1 MIRPILK
8 QQEIPFGHP
17 DSNCMFDP
25 DVGNLAV
32 AITPAA
38 KAIYNDCAYKLLAV
52 LTELAKR
59 HEGLDRLQ
67 IFMSCDPSVDD
78 LWVEQGPDAI
88 VFHLPSEH

>member
-1 MIRPILK
+1 MCPILK
-8 QQEIPFGHP
+8 QQEITYDHP

-25 DVGNLAV
+25 DTKNLAV

-38 KAIYNDCAYKLLAV
+38 KAIYNDVAHELLAV

-59 HEGLDRLQ
+59 YGGLDRVQ
-67 IFMSCDPSVDD
+67 VFMSQDPNVED
-78 LWVEQGPDAI
+78 LWVEQARDAI